1 MYIERALNPVQ
12 PSFFRTNSTEFNKQK
27 ETFHDIFQRTLKSKS
42 SSRPSKIEL
51 TGILVPCKEI
61 VGGHRFKFKL
71 ETESNE
77 YLLSMSDTLS
87 LIAKKAEWE
96 EVTVK
101 GCLSLEGNIFE
112 VEKINIAQHG
122 QPIKITTSVGDS
134 YFDIDTYKKLI
145 ALLGIIEPA
154 PDYLA
159 P

>member
-12 PSFFRTNSTEFNKQK
+12 PLFFRTNSTEFNKQK
-27 ETFHDIFQRTLKSKS
+27 ETFHDIFQHTLKSKS

-51 TGILVPCKEI
+51 TGILVPCNETA
-61 VGGHRFKFKL
+61 GGLRFKFKL

-77 YLLSMSDTLS
+77 YLLSMSETLS
-87 LIAKKAEWE
+87 LIAKKAECE

-101 GCLSLEGNIFE
+101 GCPSLEGNIFE

-122 QPIKITTSVGDS
+122 QPFKITTSVGDS

-145 ALLGIIEPA
+145 ALLGKIEPA

-159 P
+159 S